1 MSLEQYRD
9 MRERAFDRFKLGAQV
24 LLGNQINKKPA
35 NQETMEKT
43 ALQRFSNNEI
53 REAFTIVGDYPEMDR
68 SNRHTVA
75 AGIVQALQVLPSL
88 QQNKGDG
95 IGVGS
100 CPKEMTI
107 LSKARSNWPTPTEWR
122 AMFANPQAA
131 DWPDPYLFQPSDFG
145 LQVVEKEKT

>member
-24 LLGNQINKKPA
+24 LLGNQINPKPA
-35 NQETMEKT
+35 NQDTMEKA
-43 ALQRFSNNEI
+43 ALQRFPNEI
-53 REAFTIVGDYPEMDR
+53 REAFSIVGDYPEMDR

-75 AGIVQALQVLPSL
+75 AGIVQALQLSPAL
-88 QQNKGDG
+88 KQ
-95 IGVGS
+95 

-107 LSKARSNWPTPTEWR
+107 LSKARSTLPAPQEWQD
-122 AMFANPQAA
+122 MFTNPQPA

-145 LQVVEKEKT
+145 LQLEKEKA